1 MVHVATLTLCLTL
14 SLTLTLTLTL
24 SLTLTLT
31 RYKWNLSK
39 FEKRF
44 WYEGLTLTLMP
55 NPSP

>member
-1 MVHVATLTLCLTL
+1 MVHVATRTLRLTL
-14 SLTLTLTLTL
+14 SLTLTLTLAL

-44 WYEGLTLTLMP
+44 WCEGLTLTPMP